1 MVYGLWFMV
10 YGLWFMVYGLWFMD
24 NTPLALVSDDEFLEL
39 VQQQI
44 PAIHQMLRQY
54 RLNADDIADIVQNTM
69 IAAYIGKKRFT
80 PDAPLIIWL
89 IKIARHQLYN
99 WIRSEK
105 RKGNRNPLRMEL
117 SELNEEEYAGARR
130 KEEFLEIMQ
139 YDLSQLL
146 SALPA
151 DVQELILLIYIQGRS
166 YEELAAEWNCTASS
180 LKMRVRRGLDTMR
193 GIVRKEEMWMEK
205 QKKQG

>member
-1 MVYGLWFMV
+1 
-10 YGLWFMVYGLWFMD
+10 MVYGLWFMD